1 MGLGLRTVVDSPDLE
16 VSLACHISARLHDKS
31 IGDVHLG
38 LLLRFLKRIAWRRSW
53 ARCRA
58 PKRRTQEPRQKNEE
72 GQHNSSGPFPLPSGS
87 VSGRIGL
94 DSRGLENHLTW
105 EQSPEEPPDR
115 RLAPWSAW
123 KSTECK
129 TRNMVDLRRARE
141 RVGLTQ
147 TELAAQLN
155 VSQSMVSRY
164 ETNVGQAPFDLVVR
178 WLSAC

>member
-1 MGLGLRTVVDSPDLE
+1 MATSTLDSCFVSRSVSRGGDPGLVAERQ
-16 VSLACHISARLHDKS
+16 
-31 IGDVHLG
+31 
-38 LLLRFLKRIAWRRSW
+38 
-53 ARCRA
+53 
-58 PKRRTQEPRQKNEE
+58 KRRTEEPHQKNEE
-72 GQHNSSGPFPLPSGS
+72 CQHNSSGPFPLPSGS

-94 DSRGLENHLTW
+94 DSRVLKTHLTW
-105 EQSPEEPPDR
+105 EVFQSPEEPPDR

-123 KSTECK
+123 KSTDCK

-178 WLSAC
+178 WLSAWNRFSYRNS